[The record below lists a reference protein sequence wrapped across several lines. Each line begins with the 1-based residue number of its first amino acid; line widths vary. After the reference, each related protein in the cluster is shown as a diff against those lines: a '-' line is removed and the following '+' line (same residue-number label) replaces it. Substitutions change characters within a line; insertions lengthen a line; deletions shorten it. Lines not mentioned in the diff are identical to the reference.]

1 MNSLESLQKH
11 TEIVVDSGEIEL
23 IKQLNPTDATTNP
36 SLILK
41 ALKGKKNDF
50 LLEDAIVW
58 AKKKTQSK
66 KNIIDLALEKTA
78 VNFGIEILK
87 FIPGKISTEVD
98 ARHSFDTATTVIH
111 AHRILQFYE
120 EQGVNRERV
129 LIKVAATW
137 EGIQAVKQLQEQ
149 NINCNI
155 TLLFSQCQAV
165 AAAQAKAYLISPFVG
180 RILDWHKE
188 HFPDA
193 DYAQQNDPGVCFVKS
208 IYNHYKYHQVKTII
222 MGASFRNID
231 QITELAGCDKLTISP
246 ALLEELAKKKKKL
259 PRKLDLKDLRGDLQD
274 WQEIK
279 EKAFRRQLNEDAM
292 ATEKLAEGICL
303 FSKDAEQL
311 EELIRVRLELNK
323 KP

>member
-155 TLLFSQCQAV
+155 TLLFSSTLAPNLSSV
-165 AAAQAKAYLISPFVG
+165 TRALSLSHSKTNILSLI
-180 RILDWHKE
+180 
-188 HFPDA
+188 
-193 DYAQQNDPGVCFVKS
+193 
-208 IYNHYKYHQVKTII
+208 
-222 MGASFRNID
+222 
-231 QITELAGCDKLTISP
+231 
-246 ALLEELAKKKKKL
+246 
-259 PRKLDLKDLRGDLQD
+259 
-274 WQEIK
+274 
-279 EKAFRRQLNEDAM
+279 
-292 ATEKLAEGICL
+292 
-303 FSKDAEQL
+303 
-311 EELIRVRLELNK
+311 
-323 KP
+323 